1 MKVFEAPGTRV
12 SQAMEGAR
20 ENMHAYAT
28 EAGATCTEKSMDIY
42 EVGGFYVATL
52 AAECM

>member
-1 MKVFEAPGTRV
+1 MKIFEAPGARV

-20 ENMHAYAT
+20 ANMHAYAT
-28 EAGATCTEKSMDIY
+28 EAGVACTEKSMDIY

-52 AAECM
+52 AAACR